1 MSLVLSLEMCK
12 LIEFDSYELQ
22 LSGLLQDLACSFLHL
37 RDGG

>member
-12 LIEFDSYELQ
+12 LIDSYELQ